1 MIDIEDTCVRIRWGR
16 CGRKRKVIILYK
28 PTERSIRR
36 YLLILGSNLDVDGF
50 LASRREMSARE
61 YTR

>member
-36 YLLILGSNLDVDGF
+36 YLLILGSNLDGSLVI
-50 LASRREMSARE
+50 RREMSGRE